1 MTTERRRYFRI
12 EEQALIKY
20 RVIQEDMLDEER
32 KFIFLNEIKVENVHA
47 ALVGIDLRLQD
58 LLSALR
64 RENKLVAEAVD
75 LLNRKLTL
83 LERVVALEHPYG
95 TTSEYREH
103 DPTQVNISGGG
114 VSLTQRNGVLAD
126 LRTSKE
132 HGQSNF
138 NNPGLLLFGVG
149 TDLDLLPEFRLSM
162 KTFAK
167 TMSSSPTCTSRIS
180 PNWASCHSSPRF
192 ITGTAN
198 QGTRSLTTT
207 TSWNGP
213 RKSVENGW
221 MPIRK
226 ESKSNRSETL
236 RM

>member
-12 EEQALIKY
+12 AERALIKY

-95 TTSEYREH
+95 ARSEYREH

-114 VSLTQRNGVLAD
+114 VSLNANSPLAVNAYLAID
-126 LRTSKE
+126 II
-132 HGQSNF
+132 
-138 NNPGLLLFGVG
+138 
-149 TDLDLLPEFRLSM
+149 LLPTNHPMRVIGRVVDCREIDAGGFAIAIEFEDIREEDRDVLIQHIVRRQSEGL
-162 KTFAK
+162 
-167 TMSSSPTCTSRIS
+167 R
-180 PNWASCHSSPRF
+180 
-192 ITGTAN
+192 
-198 QGTRSLTTT
+198 
-207 TSWNGP
+207 
-213 RKSVENGW
+213 VEREE
-221 MPIRK
+221 RK
-226 ESKSNRSETL
+226 EDAA
-236 RM
+236 